1 MTATHPEREEVD
13 APGLAHPQP
22 IPVAVWIGGVLH
34 SSPIGPRR
42 ADGTI
47 PADLDQQLDV
57 SFANLDRLLTAAGT
71 TPSAVGFVNVQLAD
85 AGDRP
90 AFNERWSAF
99 FDEPRPARQILTSTL
114 PAGVRV
120 LFTIT
125 AYRER

>member
-1 MTATHPEREEVD
+1 MTRTPVHREEVH

-34 SSPIGPRR
+34 SSPIGPRQ

-47 PADLDQQLDV
+47 PQELDDQLDV
-57 SFANLDRLLTAAGT
+57 TFENLGRLLAAAGT
-71 TPSAVGFVNVQLAD
+71 TPDTVGFVNVQLAD
-85 AGDRP
+85 PRDRE
-90 AFNERWSAF
+90 AFNLRWSTF
-99 FDEPRPARQILTSTL
+99 FNEPRPARQVLKSEL